1 MDQRNRAQEEI
12 RKRLS
17 QFTFLFVSIIL
28 SATLA
33 ILSSIYDH
41 EPEPYHTSILSGEAW
56 VLELL
61 TGHPER
67 IRCELGVHR
76 QVFADLILELRELG
90 HCSSRFVSLEEQL
103 AIFLYSCVTGLT
115 VRHTGERFQRAN
127 ETVTRCVSESLS
139 ETICLMKNTTLLQI
153 FQENA
158 HYLLV
163 TPVLHKTC
171 SSPN

>member
-1 MDQRNRAQEEI
+1 MDHRNQPMDHRNRAQREV

-17 QFTFLFVSIIL
+17 QLAFLFVSIIL

-33 ILSSIYDH
+33 ILNSVYEL

-76 QVFADLILELRELG
+76 EVFVELISELRALG
-90 HCSSRFVSLEEQL
+90 HCSSRFVSLEEQV
-103 AIFLYSCVTGLT
+103 AIFLYTCVTGLT

-127 ETVTRCVSESLS
+127 ETVTR
-139 ETICLMKNTTLLQI
+139 
-153 FQENA
+153 
-158 HYLLV
+158 
-163 TPVLHKTC
+163 
-171 SSPN
+171 

>member
-1 MDQRNRAQEEI
+1 MDQRNQARQEI

-17 QFTFLFVSIIL
+17 QFVYLFISIIL
-28 SATLA
+28 SATVT
-33 ILSSIYDH
+33 ILNSVYGR
-41 EPEPYHTSILSGEAW
+41 EREPYHTSILSGEAW

-76 QVFADLILELRELG
+76 EVFVELISELRALG
-90 HCSSRFVSLEEQL
+90 HSSSRFVSLEEQL

-127 ETVTRCVSESLS
+127 ETITR
-139 ETICLMKNTTLLQI
+139 
-153 FQENA
+153 
-158 HYLLV
+158 
-163 TPVLHKTC
+163 
-171 SSPN
+171 